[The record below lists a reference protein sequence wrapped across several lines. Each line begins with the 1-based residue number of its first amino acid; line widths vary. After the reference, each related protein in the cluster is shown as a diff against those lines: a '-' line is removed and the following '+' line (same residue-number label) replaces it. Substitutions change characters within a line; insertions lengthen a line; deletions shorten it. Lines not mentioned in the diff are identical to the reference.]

1 MTKRAKLITA
11 LVAAI
16 GLVVV
21 SPLAAVAYWSVSA
34 PLALTAQASTFAL
47 SPYSVAPA
55 SPASSTSFTGWKTT
69 QFYAAPLT
77 NSGTTP
83 WASETVALAAASGFG
98 PAAVATVQVAFTASA
113 SACQN
118 EATYAGITA
127 RSALAASTWSSTTV
141 VAAGGTLHAC
151 IKLVVTDTD
160 THSNTGQ
167 APAPTLTLTTTAT
180 AAQRGWTDQ
189 EQAQLAISSTGWA
202 ACTTTGN
209 SAQLTLPT
217 SVPAGSYTVTRDD
230 TGATFTA
237 STSSA
242 GRTLT
247 LTNPASFG
255 TETAETYVTVKNA
268 QGSVVGVANLSFRS
282 SYFLLVFF
290 TKSLVCA

>member
-21 SPLAAVAYWSVSA
+21 SPLAAVAYWSVNA

-118 EATYAGITA
+118 EATYSGITA

-141 VAAGGTLHAC
+141 VAGGGTLHAC

-167 APAPTLTLTTTAT
+167 APADVDPHHHGDRG
-180 AAQRGWTDQ
+180 AARLDRPGAGAARNLEHRVGGVHDDRQQR
-189 EQAQLAISSTGWA
+189 
-202 ACTTTGN
+202 
-209 SAQLTLPT
+209 SADPPGQRARRKLH
-217 SVPAGSYTVTRDD
+217 RD
-230 TGATFTA
+230 
-237 STSSA
+237 
-242 GRTLT
+242 
-247 LTNPASFG
+247 P
-255 TETAETYVTVKNA
+255 
-268 QGSVVGVANLSFRS
+268 
-282 SYFLLVFF
+282 
-290 TKSLVCA
+290 